1 MSTYSYSYSYAV
13 RDSATMLRRSLLH
26 TVRYPVTIIV
36 SLAVPAML
44 LLLFVGVFG
53 GALGAGVGATP
64 SGGKYIDYVLPG
76 ILLMSVGYGASS
88 TTLAVNRDMTEGI
101 IGRFRTMAISR
112 SSVLTGHVVA
122 ALIRTLVSAVLLVG
136 VALLMGYRSSAD
148 AEKWLAAAGLVAL
161 LTFALSWLAVAIG
174 LAAPNAEGT
183 SGFTLIVQLLPFV
196 SSAFVPTGSMNEGV
210 RWFAHNQ
217 PFTPVIDA
225 LRGLLTGTPIGHSGL
240 IAIAWCVGLTV
251 LGYLWAGAQFRKAGA
266 R

>member
-1 MSTYSYSYSYAV
+1 MSTLTYTA
-13 RDSATMLRRSLLH
+13 RDSVTMLRRNLLH

-36 SLAVPAML
+36 SLAVPALL

-53 GALGAGVGATP
+53 GALGAGLGAVP
-64 SGGKYIDYVLPG
+64 SGGKYIDYVVPG
-76 ILLMSVGYGASS
+76 ILLMTVGYGASS

-112 SSVLTGHVVA
+112 SAVLTGHVVA
-122 ALIRTLVSAVLLVG
+122 ALIRTMVSAVLLVG
-136 VALLMGYRSSAD
+136 VAQAMGYRSGAGTGR
-148 AEKWLAAAGLVAL
+148 WLAAAGLVAL

-196 SSAFVPTGSMNEGV
+196 SSAFVPTGTMSGAV

-217 PFTPVIDA
+217 PFTPIIDT
-225 LRGLLTGTPIGHSGL
+225 LRGLLAGAPIGHSAV
-240 IAIAWCVGLTV
+240 IAVAWCAGIAV
-251 LGYLWAGAQFRKAGA
+251 LGYLWAGALFRKGTAK
-266 R
+266 

>member
-1 MSTYSYSYSYAV
+1 MSTMSYAA

-36 SLAVPAML
+36 SLAVPALL

-53 GALGAGVGATP
+53 GALGAGAVP
-64 SGGKYIDYVLPG
+64 PGGKYIDYVLPG

-122 ALIRTLVSAVLLVG
+122 ALIRTLASAAILVG
-136 VALLMGYRSSAD
+136 VALLMGYRSHAD
-148 AEKWLAAAGLVAL
+148 AASWLAAAGLVAL

-196 SSAFVPTGSMNEGV
+196 SSAFVPTGTMNGAV

-217 PFTPVIDA
+217 PFTPVIDS
-225 LRGLLTGTPIGHSGL
+225 LRGLLTGTPIGHSGV
-240 IAIAWCVGLTV
+240 IAIAWCVALTV
-251 LGYLWAGAQFRKAGA
+251 LGFLWAGSQFRRAGGGAA

>member
-1 MSTYSYSYSYAV
+1 MSTLTYAV
-13 RDSATMLRRSLLH
+13 RDSSTMLRRSLRH
-26 TVRYPVTIIV
+26 TVRYPVTIVV
-36 SLAVPAML
+36 SLAVPALL

-53 GALGAGVGATP
+53 GALGAGLGAAP
-64 SGGKYIDYVLPG
+64 PGGKYIDYVLPG

-101 IGRFRTMAISR
+101 IARFRTMAISR
-112 SSVLTGHVVA
+112 GSVMTGHVIG
-122 ALIRTLVSAVLLVG
+122 ALIRTLVSCVLLVG
-136 VALLMGYRSSAD
+136 VALAMGYRSGAD
-148 AEKWLAAAGLVAL
+148 AGRWLAAAGLVAL

-196 SSAFVPTGSMNEGV
+196 SSAFVPTGTMSGPV

-225 LRGLLTGTPIGHSGL
+225 LRGLLTGAPIGHSGW
-240 IAIAWCVGLTV
+240 IAVAWCVGLAV
-251 LGYLWAGAQFRKAGA
+251 LGYLWAGSLFRRAAA

>member
-1 MSTYSYSYSYAV
+1 MSTLTYAV
-13 RDSATMLRRSLLH
+13 RDSSTMLRRSLRH
-26 TVRYPVTIIV
+26 TVRYPVTIVV
-36 SLAVPAML
+36 SLAVPALL

-53 GALGAGVGATP
+53 GALGAGLGAAP
-64 SGGKYIDYVLPG
+64 PGGKYIDYVLPG

-101 IGRFRTMAISR
+101 IARFRTMAISR
-112 SSVLTGHVVA
+112 GSVMTGHVVG
-122 ALIRTLVSAVLLVG
+122 ALIRTLASCVLLVG
-136 VALLMGYRSSAD
+136 VALAMGYRSGAD
-148 AEKWLAAAGLVAL
+148 AGRWLAAAGLVAL

-196 SSAFVPTGSMNEGV
+196 SSAFVPTGTMSGPV

-225 LRGLLTGTPIGHSGL
+225 LRGLLTGAPIGHSGW
-240 IAIAWCVGLTV
+240 IAVAWCAGLAV
-251 LGYLWAGAQFRKAGA
+251 LGYLWAGSLFRWAAA